1 LKSVRIWSN
10 RHRGADVYVLGA
22 GASLDHL
29 DPAWFAGKIT
39 VAVNEVAST
48 WGIKPSFTV
57 LKEFAESLLMAAAN
71 HPDVPLIVSRH
82 SYGDPGRGF
91 RPIDETP
98 FMALPNLYV
107 FDHLPNR
114 SGDFDAARDWP
125 SDDGSLVVSMSTITS
140 AMHFAAYLGAG
151 TIFMVGH
158 DCGQLGDAA
167 YMKGYGKA
175 EAAMGYAVQ
184 NVDWLIALERQSR
197 AVKAQL
203 RERYGVRVWGL
214 SPFIS
219 PDLEGTPF
227 RGTNVL
233 NLDTAVTA
241 A

>member
-1 LKSVRIWSN
+1 MKSIRVWSN
-10 RHRGADVYVLGA
+10 RFRGADVYVLGA
-22 GASLDHL
+22 GASLDYL
-29 DPAWFAGKIT
+29 DKGWFAGKLTI
-39 VAVNEVAST
+39 AVNEVAST
-48 WGIKPSFTV
+48 WGISPTAIV
-57 LKEFAESLLMAAAN
+57 VKERAESLLMAVAEFPN
-71 HPDVPLIVSRH
+71 TPIVCSRYP
-82 SYGDPGRGF
+82 YGDQGRGF
-91 RPIDETP
+91 APIDQTP

-114 SGDFDAARDWP
+114 SGDFDAERDWP
-125 SDDGSLVVSMSTITS
+125 TDDGSLVVSMSTITS
-140 AMHFAAYLGAG
+140 AMHFAAHLGAA

-175 EAAMGYAVQ
+175 EAAMGYPVQ
-184 NVDWLIALERQSR
+184 QVEWLIALERQSR

-203 RERYGVRVWGL
+203 VERYGVRVYGL

-227 RGTNVL
+227 RGTNAI
-233 NLDTAVTA
+233 NLPA